1 MICIIGQ
8 YRVTNVGVAACIHA
22 KYIFLKSAGRAKS
35 VILRDM
41 YVLRSTVARVGGV
54 MDHGI
59 YVSTP

>member
-1 MICIIGQ
+1 MWEPEG
-8 YRVTNVGVAACIHA
+8 YVVRVAACIHD
-22 KYIFLKSAGRAKS
+22 KYIHILKICRQSKVRNTPY
-35 VILRDM
+35 DM